1 MAITT
6 HSDAGD
12 YAVAARGQT
21 APVETAFVNAQLS
34 DIKMLA
40 GDQSASY
47 VQNDNFKILLADNS
61 ATAETP
67 AQRRQEFVDGF
78 GRLGKLYNDSV
89 NDPGRFAK
97 FQERM
102 QGVFQFDRET
112 FKAMGRIGD
121 SLVANPPASP
131 EQVGRQLAD
140 ILHDT
145 MKRKGGN
152 IDLSQPEWFNLQ
164 SAMAGVMIGA
174 GATFRPQTKAEQ
186 NISMVD
192 AMDAQL
198 RQNKVPYVNAIIWGD
213 TKEPG
218 LAIVPPGQSLTRQQ
232 RLNFQG

>member
-6 HSDAGD
+6 HADAGD
-12 YAVAARGQT
+12 NSVATSGQA
-21 APVETAFVNAQLS
+21 APAEAGLVNAKLS
-34 DIKMLA
+34 DIKSLTGA
-40 GDQSASY
+40 QNDTY
-47 VQNDNFKILLADNS
+47 VQNDGFKLMVADNS
-61 ATAETP
+61 SQSDAI

-89 NDPGRFAK
+89 NDPARFAK

-102 QGVFQFDRET
+102 QGVYQFDRET

-121 SLVANPPASP
+121 SLVANPPATP
-131 EQVGRQLAD
+131 EQVGKQLAD
-140 ILHDT
+140 IMSDT

-152 IDLSQPEWFNLQ
+152 IDLTQPEWMNLQ

-174 GATFRPQTKAEQ
+174 GSTFRPETKAEQ
-186 NISMVD
+186 NIAMVD

-198 RQNKVPYVNAIIWGD
+198 RQNKIPYVNAIIWGD

-232 RLNFQG
+232 RHNFQ